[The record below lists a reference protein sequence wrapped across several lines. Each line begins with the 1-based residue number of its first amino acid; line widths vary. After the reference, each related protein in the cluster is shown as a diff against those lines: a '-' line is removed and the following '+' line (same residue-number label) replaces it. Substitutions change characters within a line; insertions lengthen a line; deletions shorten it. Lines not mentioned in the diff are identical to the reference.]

1 MVNFMRKIKDYIRQD
16 EFKIYL
22 KNNIINI
29 QNFTKIGNVS
39 NFEIIVY
46 NDNQKIIINGEK
58 LYIKKLLDN
67 EILIIGNYNNIIFEG
82 NNE

>member
-1 MVNFMRKIKDYIRQD
+1 MRKIKDYIRQD

-29 QNFTKIGNVS
+29 QNFTKIGNIS
-39 NFEIIVY
+39 DFEITIY
-46 NDNQKIIINGEK
+46 NDNQKIIINGKK
-58 LYIKKLLDN
+58 LYIKRLLDN
-67 EILIIGNYNNIIFEG
+67 EALIVGNYNNIIFEG

>member
-1 MVNFMRKIKDYIRQD
+1 MRKIKDYIRQD

>member
-1 MVNFMRKIKDYIRQD
+1 MRKIKDYIRQD

-29 QNFTKIGNVS
+29 QNFTKIGNIS
-39 NFEIIVY
+39 DFEITIY
-46 NDNQKIIINGEK
+46 NDNQKIIINGK
-58 LYIKKLLDN
+58 RLYIKKLLDN
-67 EILIIGNYNNIIFEG
+67 EILIVGNYNNIIFEG